1 MIFEQDSI
9 AFKILDVLY
18 FEQKDVKTNIT
29 KRNFDA
35 LSFRFEA
42 DSVIKLKNEE
52 IKLTD
57 NSISFFPSEI
67 SYTRTAK
74 KDKMIVI
81 HFKTFNYNSQKL
93 EYLYPDNFE
102 KYAKLFK
109 KIFDIWNAKL
119 PSYKYECA
127 AILNNIFAEI
137 YKSNKNL
144 NEDKKSKISESIQYI
159 KSNCLKKDFS
169 LQTAAKKSFIS
180 ESYFR
185 KIFSEEFGMSPKKYV
200 IEHRI
205 KYAASLII
213 AGYFSLQEISQMCG
227 YDDYK
232 HFSSA
237 FKKIMNV
244 SPSKYTYKF

>member
-1 MIFEQDSI
+1 MIFEQDSTI
-9 AFKILDVLY
+9 FKILDVLY
-18 FEQKDVKTNIT
+18 FEQKDVKTTIT
-29 KRNFDA
+29 KRSYDA
-35 LSFRFEA
+35 LSFHYEA
-42 DSVIKLKNEE
+42 DAVVNSKNKE
-52 IKLTD
+52 ITYTD
-57 NSISFFPSEI
+57 NAICYFPSEV
-67 SYTRTAK
+67 SYTKNAK

-81 HFKTFNYNSQKL
+81 HFKVFNYRCDNI
-93 EYLYPDNFE
+93 EYLHPDDFE

-127 AILNNIFAEI
+127 AILSNIFAEL
-137 YKSNKNL
+137 YKDNKNL

-159 KSNCLKKDFS
+159 KSNYLKKDFS

-205 KYAASLII
+205 KYAISLIKEEHL
-213 AGYFSLQEISQMCG
+213 SLQEISQMCG

-232 HFSSA
+232 HFSSE

-244 SPSKYTYKF
+244 APSKYTYKF